1 MANREKEVGLRL
13 SVKDKEIVERALKGL
28 GKDGQEALE
37 RIGKA
42 ADKSAVS
49 LQALDAAANVT
60 NRGMQKLK
68 AGVALTAAALATGF
82 AVGIKGAIDRL
93 EEMDRMSA
101 QVDLA
106 LSNTGNTAKTSAA
119 ELADFADQL
128 EIRTGRAAEE
138 IMAIGGNLATFKFD
152 HEVFYRSIELAND
165 MSAAWGGELRQNL
178 EGLSRA
184 LADPEKGFAMLEK
197 RGISLTDVQGDMV
210 KRFMAVNDLASAQ
223 RVILDAL
230 EADVKG
236 VAERGMTPLQ
246 KATLTAQKALEDMFE
261 DLVRG
266 EEGSEDLRVSIER
279 AAATLS
285 DPRVLASIRMF
296 GTVLITVL
304 REALEFAGGVAA
316 GIQRVIDM
324 FHALEGQSDAS
335 LEQKRFEINT
345 EIVRINNERTKLESD
360 LGRFTGA
367 SPSRDML
374 QMQVNE
380 AVAREAELR
389 AEEAQIR
396 AILDARKPA
405 QPAPTPANP
414 SISPASDLPPPVLTK
429 DQEREQARALKEA
442 ERLTEQMRTASEA
455 YAASL
460 ADLDAMLSRGLITQE
475 TYNRATAAAALEF
488 AGAANTAEEYRLAQ
502 DALADALA
510 AGLLTERQYT
520 EAVEELTQRRLSAS
534 NDWITGLER
543 GLDRLGREGRNFGGD
558 IEDTL
563 VSAASGFEDALVE
576 AFRSGKFEWDDLQSQ
591 IMSDVLRMGIR
602 QGIGGLGSL
611 ASGLFSGFSGG
622 GSGLRLGFQA
632 GVGHDGAIMGS
643 SAVSRMVAPE
653 IFAGAQRHHA
663 GTDFLKPG
671 EVPFIGMRGEEI
683 GWPSDLRRKYGGRSE
698 VTVEHRTEIHNYSG
712 EPVREE
718 RTKDADGV
726 DVSRFI
732 IGEVTRGIVGGRFDT
747 ALTNSFGL
755 RRKAP

>member
-1 MANREKEVGLRL
+1 MANREKEVGIRL

-60 NRGMQKLK
+60 NRGMAKLK
-68 AGVALTAAALATGF
+68 AGVALAAAGLTTAF
-82 AVGIKGAIDRL
+82 VVGIKGAVDRL

-101 QVDLA
+101 QVDRA

-138 IMAIGGNLATFKFD
+138 IMDIGGNLATFKFD

-236 VAERGMTPLQ
+236 VAEQGMTPLQ
-246 KATLTAQKALEDMFE
+246 KATLSAQKALEDMFE

-285 DPRVLASIRMF
+285 DPNVLASIRMF
-296 GTVLITVL
+296 GNVLITVL

-396 AILDARKPA
+396 AILDARKPS
-405 QPAPTPANP
+405 QPAPTPAGP
-414 SISPASDLPPPVLTK
+414 AISPATDLPPLVLTK

-455 YAASL
+455 YAATL
-460 ADLDAMLSRGLITQE
+460 ADLDAMLSRGLITQG

-502 DALADALA
+502 DALSDALA

-543 GLDRLGREGRNFGGD
+543 GFNRLGREGRNFGGD

-611 ASGLFSGFSGG
+611 ASGLFSGFSGA

-653 IFAGAQRHHA
+653 IFAGAQRHHT

-726 DVSRFI
+726 DVSRII